1 MISGLGLHFCEL
13 QGLRSKFSKTLETG
27 SQDGGF
33 KTLNP
38 RGLYAIGATEGVLG
52 VSDRTIKNGRL
63 GLDLGFD

>member
-1 MISGLGLHFCEL
+1 MNV
-13 QGLRSKFSKTLETG
+13 
-27 SQDGGF
+27 DGGF

-63 GLDLGFD
+63 GLDLGFDWISMPYGPLDLDPSASV

>member
-1 MISGLGLHFCEL
+1 MNV
-13 QGLRSKFSKTLETG
+13 
-27 SQDGGF
+27 DGGF
-33 KTLNP
+33 KTLDP